1 MKHAHG
7 MHVQSAGASN
17 GIPSLTVTVTS
28 EQLTHVPLVDTWE
41 IFFDIC
47 TAKVI
52 YGFRNFLFQILR
64 SFQMYICADFLV
76 FLTVKQEDEPAEGGQ
91 GEAVPEK
98 TEEETE
104 EEKKIKKV
112 MKLFKR

>member
-1 MKHAHG
+1 
-7 MHVQSAGASN
+7 
-17 GIPSLTVTVTS
+17 
-28 EQLTHVPLVDTWE
+28 
-41 IFFDIC
+41 
-47 TAKVI
+47 
-52 YGFRNFLFQILR
+52 
-64 SFQMYICADFLV
+64 MYICADFLV

>member
-1 MKHAHG
+1 M
-7 MHVQSAGASN
+7 
-17 GIPSLTVTVTS
+17 
-28 EQLTHVPLVDTWE
+28 
-41 IFFDIC
+41 
-47 TAKVI
+47 
-52 YGFRNFLFQILR
+52 FL
-64 SFQMYICADFLV
+64 A
-76 FLTVKQEDEPAEGGQ
+76 VKQEDEPAEGGQ